1 MPKSNHGDPKGRLGG
16 PAIDPNLPAAPG
28 ATEDPNED
36 RTGEGEDMPAQEA
49 AAAAL
54 RHAWRP
60 NHPVEGAV
68 SEGRWDGP
76 EIAEDGSEQVTA
88 GTPIRRP

>member
-1 MPKSNHGDPKGRLGG
+1 MPKNNHGDPEGRLGG
-16 PAIDPNLPAAPG
+16 PPVDLNLPAAPG
-28 ATEDPNED
+28 ATEDV
-36 RTGEGEDMPAQEA
+36 TGEGEDMPAQEA

-60 NHPVEGAV
+60 NHPVESMA

-76 EIAEDGSEQVTA
+76 ELAEDGSEQVTA
-88 GTPIRRP
+88 GTPIPEP